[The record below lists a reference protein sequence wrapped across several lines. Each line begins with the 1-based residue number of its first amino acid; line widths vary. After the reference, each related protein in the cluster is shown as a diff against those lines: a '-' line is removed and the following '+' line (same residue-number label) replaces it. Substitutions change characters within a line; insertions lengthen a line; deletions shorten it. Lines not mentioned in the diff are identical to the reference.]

1 MSYNEFTEV
10 LKQQVSDTLG
20 PGFAVTSR
28 NVIKNNSVEYV
39 CLVINK
45 EGSMIAPGIYLNGFY
60 LEHLNGKS
68 MEEIAL
74 NIVDIYNQHGDFG
87 KDGLCELIHTENAIS
102 RIVVRLVNYEKNIE
116 RLNACPH
123 ERVQDLAVTYHYL
136 LSNVKDGLA
145 SIRIDDE
152 NCSFFGVSPEEMKK
166 HALENTE
173 KFFAP
178 DFVRLDDMLSKLS
191 GVPLPPFESTPLYV
205 LSNKDRYYGATSLL
219 YNKILERIQQTLGTG
234 FYILP
239 SSVNEVLIL
248 PDGSGMDEEFL
259 SDMVRSV
266 NREQVPDTDV
276 LSDRIYHYPE
286 DSFTLPEQ
294 VLPE

>member
-1 MSYNEFTEV
+1 MSYIEFTEV
-10 LKQQVSDTLG
+10 LKQQVSDKLG

-28 NVIKNNSVEYV
+28 NVIKNNSVEHV
-39 CLVINK
+39 CLVIEE
-45 EGSMIAPGIYLNGFY
+45 EGSAIAPGIYLNGFY

-68 MEEIAL
+68 MEEITGT
-74 NIVDIYNQHGDFG
+74 IVDIYQKHGDFG
-87 KDGLCELIHTENAIS
+87 KDGLCELIHMENAIS
-102 RIVVRLVNYEKNIE
+102 RIVLRLTNYEKNLE
-116 RLNACPH
+116 RLKTCPH

-136 LSNVKDGLA
+136 LSDVKDGLA

-152 NCSFFGVSPEEMKK
+152 NCGFFGVTPEEMKK
-166 HALENTE
+166 HALKNTE

-191 GVPLPPFESTPLYV
+191 GLPLPPFGHTPLYV

-219 YNKILERIQQTLGTG
+219 YNKILERIHKTLGTG

-259 SDMVRSV
+259 SDMVHAV

-286 DSFTLPEQ
+286 DSFTLSEQ
-294 VLPE
+294 E